1 VRFSIA
7 RNEGNKVKI
16 ARFVHFVVIVQQKKK
31 RKMIKDLRF
40 ISGLKPDL
48 ANSS

>member
-1 VRFSIA
+1 VRFAIA

-16 ARFVHFVVIVQQKKK
+16 ARFVHFVVIVQQKN

-48 ANSS
+48 ANYS

>member
-7 RNEGNKVKI
+7 RNEGKKVKI
-16 ARFVHFVVIVQQKKK
+16 ARFMHLVVIVQQTH
-31 RKMIKDLRF
+31 RKMIKDLCF

-48 ANSS
+48 AKSS